1 MMLDYKFLKTEQL
14 PQIFETFAIAFADY
28 YLEVSSVSERI
39 FANRSVKNGVRYDCS
54 VGVFDESKLV
64 GFTLVGFDDWQG
76 RPAAFD
82 AGTGIIPDY
91 RGQGI
96 AGKMFDFATPK
107 LRDQG
112 VEKFLL
118 EVLQVNEPAIKAYQA
133 AGFSITRELDCF
145 ELKLDEFK
153 FGPETGGAI
162 EIKPVDKATIISLQ
176 GHLDWP
182 PSWETS
188 YAAIE
193 RIPDEMTML
202 GAFEGG
208 RCIGALAYYPLLNW
222 IVNLVVDRDCRRQGV
237 AAGLL
242 TELVTR
248 YRPDQDSIRLNNV
261 DHSDPAMIGL
271 LQKAG
276 FHMFANQYEMELNL

>member
-1 MMLDYKFLKTEQL
+1 MPLEYSFLKTEQL
-14 PQIFETFAIAFADY
+14 PQIFETFTLAFADY
-28 YLEVSSVSERI
+28 YLDMSSVSERI
-39 FANRSVKNGVRYDCS
+39 FVNRAVKNGVRYDCS
-54 VGVFDESKLV
+54 VGVFDGPKLV
-64 GFTLVGFDDWQG
+64 GVTLVGMDEWLG
-76 RPAAFD
+76 CPAAFD

-118 EVLQVNEPAIKAYQA
+118 EVLQVNEPAIKAYRA

-153 FGPETGGAI
+153 FGAEASGAFKI
-162 EIKPVDKATIISLQ
+162 TPVDKTRLLSLQ
-176 GHLDWP
+176 DHLDWP

-188 YAAIE
+188 YAAIG
-193 RIPDEMTML
+193 RIPDELVML

-208 RCIGALAYYPLLNW
+208 RCVGSLAYYPLLNW
-222 IVNLVVDRDCRRQGV
+222 IVNLVVDRDYRRRGV

-242 TELVTR
+242 RELVTR
-248 YRPDQDSIRLNNV
+248 WRPDQNTIRLNNV
-261 DHSDPAMIGL
+261 DHSDSAMIGL

-276 FHMFANQYEMELNL
+276 FQLFASQYEMELTL